1 MLRLAPAVGWF
12 LAAVAPV
19 APIASTLGVLGVLG
33 MPGMLGMLGMLP
45 MACSGPD
52 APAPSRLADTKN
64 LVQPAVP
71 TRSEAP
77 PGPSPF
83 TNPNKEPP
91 PPRSEPQLPPGE
103 LAVALERAEAARKV
117 NDDLETSLALRP
129 CANKLP
135 QSVRCEGEL
144 AVALVK
150 MPRHRYEAEY
160 FLTQAIAG
168 DDPTLTAEYY
178 RRLGDALSHKGM
190 YTEAITAYERMITR
204 IAKPSGADYNQ
215 LAVALQGVPTRVAE
229 AADAL
234 GKAYALE
241 PTRHEWLRDQAILLG
256 QMPDKIAQS
265 IALFE
270 KFKTRTTAPE
280 LLADTDRRLGELQ
293 AQLAAPPAPA
303 KAPAPARKPKRPAR

>member
-1 MLRLAPAVGWF
+1 
-12 LAAVAPV
+12 
-19 APIASTLGVLGVLG
+19 
-33 MPGMLGMLGMLP
+33 

-52 APAPSRLADTKN
+52 APVPSKLAETKN
-64 LVQPAVP
+64 FIQPVVP
-71 TRSEAP
+71 PRSEAP

-83 TNPNKEPP
+83 SNPNKEPP

-103 LAVALERAEAARKV
+103 LAATLERAEAARKV

-160 FLTQAIAG
+160 YLKQAIAG
-168 DDPTLTAEYY
+168 DDPALTAEYY
-178 RRLGDALSHKGM
+178 RRLGDALSLKGM
-190 YTEAITAYERMITR
+190 YTEAVTAYERMITR
-204 IAKPSGADYNQ
+204 IAKPTGADYNQ
-215 LAVALQGVPTRVAE
+215 LAVALQGLPTRVAE

-256 QMPDKIAQS
+256 QLPDKIAQS

-270 KFKTRTTAPE
+270 QFKTRTTTPD
-280 LLADTDRRLGELQ
+280 LIADTDRRLGELQ
-293 AQLAAPPAPA
+293 AQLAALPAPSTPPAPA
-303 KAPAPARKPKRPAR
+303 KRPKRPAR